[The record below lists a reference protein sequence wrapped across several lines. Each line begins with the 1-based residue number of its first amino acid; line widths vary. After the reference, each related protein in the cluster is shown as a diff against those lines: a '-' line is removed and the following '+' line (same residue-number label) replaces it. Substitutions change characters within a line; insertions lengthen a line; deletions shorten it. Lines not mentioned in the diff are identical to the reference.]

1 MTGGRRDALI
11 ADTGRRSESAILNGA
26 LQAFGEQG
34 FNGASMRDIAR
45 LAATSLS
52 NLYNYFPSK
61 SHLLAVVLERANSEL
76 YARVVCA
83 AENAAPDAATKLS
96 EAVRAYIGFV
106 VDHQLAMIVSAT
118 EIRYLKGSER
128 VRLVEKRD
136 ATQQLFEQIVAQGS
150 GSGQFGTPY
159 GADVARS
166 ILSLCAGVSLWYR
179 ADGRLSPHQL
189 AEQHVR
195 YALAMVEAAPKPPVR
210 PLTP

>member
-1 MTGGRRDALI
+1 MTDGRGEALI

-26 LQAFGEQG
+26 LRAFGEQG

-45 LAATSLS
+45 LAGTSLS

-76 YARVVCA
+76 YGRVDRAIEA
-83 AENAAPDAATKLS
+83 AGSDPTVQLS
-96 EAVRAYIGFV
+96 AAVRAYVGFV

-118 EIRYLKGSER
+118 EIRYLDGPER
-128 VRLVEKRD
+128 TRLVAQRD
-136 ATQQLFEQIVAQGS
+136 ATQELFEQIVAQGS
-150 GSGQFGTPY
+150 GSGQFRTPY
-159 GADVARS
+159 GGDVARS
-166 ILSLCAGVSLWYR
+166 ILSLCAGLSLWYR

-195 YALAMVEAAPKPPVR
+195 YALAMVEASEAPAG
-210 PLTP
+210 